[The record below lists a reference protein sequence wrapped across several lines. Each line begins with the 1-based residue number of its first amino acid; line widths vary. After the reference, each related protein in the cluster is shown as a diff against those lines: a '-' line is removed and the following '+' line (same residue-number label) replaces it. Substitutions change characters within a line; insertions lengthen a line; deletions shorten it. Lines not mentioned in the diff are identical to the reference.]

1 MPLPISCPPRHT
13 PSHPYEAGSP
23 PCAPESPL
31 SSLLPLA
38 KSAVLSLQASRTVYS
53 GRRTTTR
60 QHHMDRASP
69 PLPVSGWGPYDKW
82 HMSFCQERRVGQ
94 WCMTPL
100 KRKST
105 LWHGAALHR
114 DLVSELWNEFSDV
127 SSAYLGQA
135 DGRPGEIT
143 LLSSPCPS
151 DGKGGG
157 KKKKKKTRLCH
168 WIPAKGH
175 TRVKVPSSHT
185 PRVIKKCDFGGKKK
199 EKKWSGVRLVLLF
212 IYFFMAKGWHKSKIK
227 ISMFEVIVR
236 SLTSA

>member
-13 PSHPYEAGSP
+13 PSHPYKQVLLP
-23 PCAPESPL
+23 SPL
-31 SSLLPLA
+31 HLLPPPSPSA
-38 KSAVLSLQASRTVYS
+38 KSAMLSLQASGTVYS
-53 GRRTTTR
+53 GRTR
-60 QHHMDRASP
+60 RLHHTDQASLP
-69 PLPVSGWGPYDKW
+69 SPLSGWGPYDKW
-82 HMSFCQERRVGQ
+82 HMSFCQEGRVGQ

-143 LLSSPCPS
+143 LYPPPALPMARE
-151 DGKGGG
+151 G
-157 KKKKKKTRLCH
+157 KKKKKKRFCH

-175 TRVKVPSSHT
+175 ARVKVPSSHT
-185 PRVIKKCDFGGKKK
+185 PRVIKKCDFGEKKR